1 MGRPSNAS
9 DPDRSG
15 APTGL
20 DAAAIEAGTA
30 RPNRAGEATRS
41 GRKRLAIVDAAT
53 ALFLR
58 EGYQGTSM
66 EQIATVAAVSKRT
79 VYKHVTDK
87 KTLFTEIVLSTIDE
101 AQERFNTLTLRLQDT
116 NDIEADLAEL
126 ARRYITIVMQPQ
138 LLQLRRIIIGESHRF
153 PDVARTWYEQGPERV
168 ATTLGARFQ
177 QLAQRGLLH
186 LDDPVVAAHHFN
198 WLILSIPL
206 NKVMFCS
213 DETFTTADLERFA
226 DDGIRVFLAA
236 YRQP

>member
-9 DPDRSG
+9 DPDRPD
-15 APTGL
+15 APTGP
-20 DAAAIEAGTA
+20 DAAAIEADTA
-30 RPNRAGEATRS
+30 RPNRAGEETRS
-41 GRKRLAIVDAAT
+41 ARKRRAIVDAAT

-138 LLQLRRIIIGESHRF
+138 LLQLRRIIIGE
-153 PDVARTWYEQGPERV
+153 Y
-168 ATTLGARFQ
+168 
-177 QLAQRGLLH
+177 
-186 LDDPVVAAHHFN
+186 PVVAAHHFN